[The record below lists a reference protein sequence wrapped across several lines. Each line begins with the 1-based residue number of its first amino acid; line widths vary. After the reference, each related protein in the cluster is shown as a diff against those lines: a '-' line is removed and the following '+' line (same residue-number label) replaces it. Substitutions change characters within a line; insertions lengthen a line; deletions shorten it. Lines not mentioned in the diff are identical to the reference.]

1 MKKGTKESIV
11 DASSDYL
18 TDYLPDNYDT
28 WTKGKIYKYLE
39 NNSWEPF
46 ENYSGEEIWEWI
58 EDKAVWMDTDN
69 KPTKEKIIYGY
80 DLVERTKFEMSIE
93 ELCRINNNEDGL
105 NSNCYIYTTEED
117 RDLHFEQ
124 NVENK

>member
-1 MKKGTKESIV
+1 MKKG
-11 DASSDYL
+11 
-18 TDYLPDNYDT
+18 
-28 WTKGKIYKYLE
+28 
-39 NNSWEPF
+39 
-46 ENYSGEEIWEWI
+46 
-58 EDKAVWMDTDN
+58 
-69 KPTKEKIIYGY
+69 TKEKIIYGY